1 MSFELPSR
9 QGRSK
14 RPVPAISIGARRRG
28 AAKRL
33 TPYILFTKEAAE
45 MLFGNAAGH
54 GVKLALKVGTD
65 QDAGWVTLDASPA
78 GTNVSLRRQ
87 SKVNEDLVVE
97 SALIPHDGK
106 TQLRRT
112 EAEIEFEDN
121 VLKVKLPW
129 ALDKSKRTSKK
140 ASL

>member
-45 MLFGNAAGH
+45 MLFGNAVGH
-54 GVKLALKVGTD
+54 GVKL
-65 QDAGWVTLDASPA
+65 
-78 GTNVSLRRQ
+78 LR
-87 SKVNEDLVVE
+87 
-97 SALIPHDGK
+97 SALIK
-106 TQLRRT
+106 TQ
-112 EAEIEFEDN
+112 AG
-121 VLKVKLPW
+121 
-129 ALDKSKRTSKK
+129 
-140 ASL
+140 